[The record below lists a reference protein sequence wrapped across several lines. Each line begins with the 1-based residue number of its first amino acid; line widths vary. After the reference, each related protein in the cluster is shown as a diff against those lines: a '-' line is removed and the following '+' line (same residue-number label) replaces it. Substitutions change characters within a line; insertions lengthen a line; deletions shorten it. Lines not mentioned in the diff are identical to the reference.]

1 MPLCIV
7 QARRATVS
15 VVLYNLAMRAN
26 GSRSGLSGHMNNA
39 TECRSHAA
47 RANCRCHAAGK
58 LYNCYQS
65 AQLKYASTDASGASA
80 AKYPELWKKTYDFN
94 GSE

>member
-15 VVLYNLAMRAN
+15 VVLYSLAMRAN

-39 TECRSHAA
+39 TEYRSHAA
-47 RANCRCHAAGK
+47 RANCRCHAA
-58 LYNCYQS
+58 
-65 AQLKYASTDASGASA
+65 AQVRVNRCIWCITGEIPRAVEK
-80 AKYPELWKKTYDFN
+80 DF
-94 GSE
+94 